1 VSDAQAHAKL
11 VHNEQMK
18 LGATL
23 FNNIAVA
30 FIVTGFIV
38 PTISFAYRTAVPQSR
53 YWAGYAVFWLA
64 TAGANHQIARYLLSR
79 MRS

>member
-38 PTISFAYRTAVPQSR
+38 PVIAFAYRTAAPR
-53 YWAGYAVFWLA
+53 GNFWIGYALLWLV
-64 TAGANHQIARYLLSR
+64 TAGANHQVARYLLSR
-79 MRS
+79 MRA

>member
-1 VSDAQAHAKL
+1 VNDAQTRAKL

-23 FNNIAVA
+23 FNNVAAA

-38 PTISFAYRTAVPQSR
+38 PTITYTSRTAVPQSR
-53 YWAGYAVFWLA
+53 YWIGYAVFWIAMGGL
-64 TAGANHQIARYLLSR
+64 NHQIARYLLSR
-79 MRS
+79 IRS

>member
-1 VSDAQAHAKL
+1 VSDAEAAAKL

-23 FNNIAVA
+23 FNNVAAA

-38 PTISFAYRTAVPQSR
+38 PTITYTYRTAVPQSR
-53 YWAGYAVFWLA
+53 YWIGYAVFWLA
-64 TAGANHQIARYLLSR
+64 TAGLNHQIARYLLSR
-79 MRS
+79 MRP

>member
-1 VSDAQAHAKL
+1 VSDAEALAKL

-30 FIVTGFIV
+30 F
-38 PTISFAYRTAVPQSR
+38 
-53 YWAGYAVFWLA
+53 
-64 TAGANHQIARYLLSR
+64 
-79 MRS
+79 M